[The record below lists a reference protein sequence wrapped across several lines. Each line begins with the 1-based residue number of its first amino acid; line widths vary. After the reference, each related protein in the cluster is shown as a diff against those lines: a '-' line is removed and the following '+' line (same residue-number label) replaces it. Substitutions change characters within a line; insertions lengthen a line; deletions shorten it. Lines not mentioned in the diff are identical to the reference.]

1 MVADGR
7 VMDYSNGMEGRGK
20 KGGRKEGW
28 KEGGGRKLQEEMRM
42 SGRGRKGGIRG
53 RNERRGLR
61 IDGQGGE
68 EEKEGGLI
76 HKDIENV

>member
-1 MVADGR
+1 MVTRRPVCMVADGR

-53 RNERRGLR
+53 RNER
-61 IDGQGGE
+61 GG
-68 EEKEGGLI
+68 
-76 HKDIENV
+76 